1 MKIILSIAFLINFL
15 FFDFSSAHGPSRQK
29 LVESIEI
36 NASPQTVWNMISDF
50 SNYDWHPDVMS
61 FSSEGKE
68 IGSKRIIKF
77 GENKKISQ
85 TLEKLN
91 NEKKIISWRILET
104 ENSIMPVNSYSATL
118 SVSKVEGNDNKSNL
132 KFKAAFYRGFMGN
145 DPPEELND
153 ENSKKK
159 VLSFV
164 SKSLKG
170 IKSKL
175 E

>member
-1 MKIILSIAFLINFL
+1 MKLILSFTFLISLL
-15 FFDFSSAHGPSRQK
+15 FFDFSIAHGPSRQK
-29 LVESIEI
+29 VIESIEI
-36 NASPQTVWNMISDF
+36 NASPQKVWSMISDF
-50 SNYDWHPDVMS
+50 SNYNWHPDVKS
-61 FSSEGKE
+61 FSSDGKE
-68 IGSKRIIKF
+68 IGSKRIINF
-77 GENKKISQ
+77 SENKKISQ

-91 NEKKIISWRILET
+91 YERKIISWRILET
-104 ENSIMPVNSYSATL
+104 DNSIMPVNSYSATL
-118 SVSKVEGNDNKSNL
+118 SVSKIEGNDNKSNL

-164 SKSLKG
+164 NKSLKG

>member
-1 MKIILSIAFLINFL
+1 MKLILSFTFLISFL
-15 FFDFSSAHGPSRQK
+15 FFDFSFAHGPSRQK
-29 LVESIEI
+29 VTESIEI
-36 NASPQTVWNMISDF
+36 NASPQKVWSMISDF
-50 SNYDWHPDVMS
+50 SNYDWHPDVKS
-61 FSSEGKE
+61 FSSDGIE
-68 IGSKRIIKF
+68 IGSKRVVNF
-77 GENKKISQ
+77 NEDKKITQ

-104 ENSIMPVNSYSATL
+104 ENTIMPVNSYSATL
-118 SVSKVEGNDNKSNL
+118 SVSKIEGNDDKSIL

-164 SKSLKG
+164 NKSLKG
-170 IKSKL
+170 IKSRL